1 MAKLKRV
8 LGLLTLT
15 FYGIGVILGAGIY
28 VLIGEAA
35 AEAGNSVWISFLLAA
50 MIASF
55 TGLNYCE
62 LSSMYPKAA
71 PEYTYAKKAFRNP
84 LLSFLVGWLV
94 LFMAI
99 IGASTVALG
108 FGNYIHALAGAPV
121 LLSAMLLIIALSS
134 LNFYGI
140 EESTRLNVIFTLI
153 EISGL
158 IIIILV
164 GASYFGKVNY
174 LDAPLGIN
182 GIFSATTIVFFAFL
196 GFEYIATLGEESK
209 NAKKVLPIAIILSIL
224 ITTLLYVLVAIASVS
239 VVGWKE
245 LGKSEAPLALV
256 ASKALGNRAFFLL
269 SFIALF
275 ATTNTVLANLI
286 SGSRVIYG
294 MASQGSLPKFLAFV
308 HEKRKTPFCAI
319 FVVMALSTAFL
330 FIEKIDV
337 LARATGLGALVVF
350 SLVNTSLIK
359 LRFSKPKLARPFRV
373 PLNIHNFPLLTFL
386 GLLFSIILMPKFEFE
401 AISIVLAILASG
413 LFVFYFAKRL
423 RSSRAAQKPKSLKT

>member
-55 TGLNYCE
+55 TGLSYCE

-182 GIFSATTIVFFAFL
+182 GIFSATTYRIFCFP
-196 GFEYIATLGEESK
+196 GF
-209 NAKKVLPIAIILSIL
+209 
-224 ITTLLYVLVAIASVS
+224 
-239 VVGWKE
+239 
-245 LGKSEAPLALV
+245 
-256 ASKALGNRAFFLL
+256 
-269 SFIALF
+269 
-275 ATTNTVLANLI
+275 
-286 SGSRVIYG
+286 
-294 MASQGSLPKFLAFV
+294 
-308 HEKRKTPFCAI
+308 
-319 FVVMALSTAFL
+319 
-330 FIEKIDV
+330 
-337 LARATGLGALVVF
+337 
-350 SLVNTSLIK
+350 
-359 LRFSKPKLARPFRV
+359 
-373 PLNIHNFPLLTFL
+373 
-386 GLLFSIILMPKFEFE
+386 
-401 AISIVLAILASG
+401 
-413 LFVFYFAKRL
+413 
-423 RSSRAAQKPKSLKT
+423 